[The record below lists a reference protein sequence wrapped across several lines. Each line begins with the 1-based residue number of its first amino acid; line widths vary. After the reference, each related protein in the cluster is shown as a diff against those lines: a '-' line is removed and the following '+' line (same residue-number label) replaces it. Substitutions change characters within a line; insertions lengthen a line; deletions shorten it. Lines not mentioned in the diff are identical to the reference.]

1 MPFALAAVA
10 FFIKNYRNTNIV
22 KIFNITKKN
31 KYIINLDNLFFII
44 IFAGKIDMIYM
55 LSVNNNVK

>member
-10 FFIKNYRNTNIV
+10 FFIKNYRSTNII
-22 KIFNITKKN
+22 KIFDITKKN

-44 IFAGKIDMIYM
+44 IFARNKNKIYEKI
-55 LSVNNNVK
+55 NTI

>member
-1 MPFALAAVA
+1 MSFALAAVA

-44 IFAGKIDMIYM
+44 IFARNK
-55 LSVNNNVK
+55 

>member
-10 FFIKNYRNTNIV
+10 LFINDYRNTNIV

-44 IFAGKIDMIYM
+44 IFARNKWR
-55 LSVNNNVK
+55 

>member
-10 FFIKNYRNTNIV
+10 FFIKNYRSTNII
-22 KIFNITKKN
+22 KIFDIAKRN

-44 IFAGKIDMIYM
+44 IFARNKWR
-55 LSVNNNVK
+55 

>member
-10 FFIKNYRNTNIV
+10 LFINDYRNTKII

-44 IFAGKIDMIYM
+44 IFARNKWR
-55 LSVNNNVK
+55 

>member
-10 FFIKNYRNTNIV
+10 FFTKSYRNTNIV

-44 IFAGKIDMIYM
+44 IFARNK
-55 LSVNNNVK
+55 

>member
-10 FFIKNYRNTNIV
+10 LFIKDYRNTNIV
-22 KIFNITKKN
+22 KIFNFTKRN

-44 IFAGKIDMIYM
+44 IFAK
-55 LSVNNNVK
+55 NKWR